1 MENNSNPKTN
11 NSGLFDALFGYAIL
25 MTIAFIFVWNWDGFW
40 QTNIRPLEN
49 VQQKYFPSKF
59 KQEQLK
65 ISRIEKNNEYFAEIE
80 SRLELAESE
89 LAKQKLNCAY
99 YKTSLRVIV
108 NLKRSLSED
117 ELSKI
122 KKLCSNDECDQIFD
136 SEPKVQEI
144 CS

>member
-11 NSGLFDALFGYAIL
+11 NSGFFDALLGYAIL
-25 MTIAFIFVWNWDGFW
+25 MTIAFIFLWNWDGFW

-65 ISRIEKNNEYFAEIE
+65 ISRIERNNEYFAEIE
-80 SRLELAESE
+80 SRLELAKNE
-89 LAKQKLNCAY
+89 LAKQKLNCDY
-99 YKTSLRVIV
+99 YETSLGLIEL
-108 NLKRSLSED
+108 LKRKLSED
-117 ELSKI
+117 ELSGIPCYESTCK
-122 KKLCSNDECDQIFD
+122 QILN
-136 SEPKVQEI
+136 SEPEALEI